1 MKQKPKQYSNKQKK
15 TKKTSP
21 VKVQLS
27 QEDLVELLTVLKN
40 FVSEEFL
47 QTSKV
52 DNSRMDRIHKSLF
65 NLEADQKASGLT
77 ISTLKNQLSCGAK
90 TGHSFS
96 IERNLPYNVAFRC
109 TECGLSCEKT
119 KHSLNK
125 KEKKLLKLIT
135 GGRK

>member
-1 MKQKPKQYSNKQKK
+1 MKKKQP
-15 TKKTSP
+15 TKM
-21 VKVQLS
+21 KVQLS
-27 QEDLVELLTVLKN
+27 KEDLMELLTVLKN

-52 DNSRMDRIHKSLF
+52 DNSRMDRIYKSLF

-77 ISTLKNQLSCGAK
+77 ISTLKYQLSCGAK

-96 IERNLPYNVAFRC
+96 IERNLHYNVAFRC
-109 TECGLSCEKT
+109 TKCGLSYEKT